1 MQISRWEVAAGVKA
15 EVRAALW
22 AAVSAAAWVTMEW
35 VTMEWVTMEC
45 AEAPWVVSM
54 VMEGAAAE
62 SEAVAMKAVV

>member
-1 MQISRWEVAAGVKA
+1 MKA

-35 VTMEWVTMEC
+35 VTMERVTMEWVTMEC